1 MIRSK
6 TKRACYN
13 CGQYSH
19 NVANCPHERREEEE
33 EESSYD
39 DSGTPMM
46 RVLTLIAMVCPP

>member
-6 TKRACYN
+6 TKRVCYN

-46 RVLTLIAMVCPP
+46 RVLTPIAMVCPP